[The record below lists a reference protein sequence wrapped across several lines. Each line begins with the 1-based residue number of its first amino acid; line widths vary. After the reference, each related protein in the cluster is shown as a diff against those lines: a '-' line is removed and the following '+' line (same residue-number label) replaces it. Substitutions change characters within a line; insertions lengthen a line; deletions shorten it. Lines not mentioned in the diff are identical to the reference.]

1 VKVAAIKRVSWFLF
15 RENEKSNWHFI
26 GTPPSAGESRKIW
39 IENSDLND
47 RSLFLVPDEFSD
59 SDGLIISE
67 SHDNGYF
74 LHVKVIGKSA
84 SHHEIDY
91 SKLTSED
98 DDLRR
103 CTTIPADVFEETLE
117 PSKLIE
123 LSKGIPGLTFEA
135 STSDPTFF
143 LIKKHGLPTD
153 SALYLGAT
161 SYVDKADF
169 QWPSTQD
176 EWKEVP
182 TPNGEMV
189 YVFSPALTG
198 PELRITL
205 DSSSFLSSLRLLE
218 NTKYSWAL
226 LSGTAGKPIS
236 EAKPH
241 EKLSNLTWGSLNH
254 KIGHEG
260 NSIGTFNF
268 KNFLGSAVIR
278 LDGETYVQVE
288 STSLKI
294 GYEDEYLRMLKD
306 LTEEA
311 LDQIVDNASIT
322 SAHLKAGS
330 PANKE
335 NAFGKY
341 ILLKAALPL
350 NRLKSSCAIIKSKT
364 HTNLI
369 SSHKWLPASAANGR
383 YAMQDPI
390 SRIRWANSESG
401 YPGNR
406 RLKPAEVLE
415 DKRLESVDTPPNQF
429 TRFALRQFK
438 DACEAIHK
446 KASRYG
452 EVHAADAK
460 AYAEECGRLL
470 RLSPFKECSDIRT
483 IPFESQV
490 LQKRP
495 GYRELFRAWITSN
508 LGLSI
513 KELSSQGL
521 LSPEAENRDAPKLYE
536 LWLISHLKKALK
548 EISKDNKMIREELPY
563 EDEGQV
569 KIFKSTSDPL
579 CIVRSRNNL
588 LISLYYN
595 RSFKAKGKAGS
606 HNPSYSVELK
616 PDYTIEILQPER
628 VGETPVTDLESY
640 IKLRDASSPSRRPE
654 TAGNTSYIHFDAKFR
669 INNVRDLSE
678 DDPTKAK
685 PADIYKMHTYN
696 EAIYGTVTSIILY
709 PGKAPKEKKGE
720 EDAQYKKF
728 TDLVPGVSALAVR
741 PDKDATGNACSESAI
756 NTLKERL
763 LNIIDL
769 IGSEVEDGHTE
780 ESKGHGDYLR
790 MRDAETIAL
799 QPGKPD
805 GKTFKYRRPPTRPVD
820 NI

>member
-1 VKVAAIKRVSWFLF
+1 MKVAAIKRVSWFLF
-15 RENEKSNWHFI
+15 RENEKANWHFI
-26 GTPPSAGESRKIW
+26 GTPSSAGESRKIW
-39 IENSDLND
+39 LDNSDLND
-47 RSLFLVPDEFSD
+47 RSLTFVPDEFSE

-67 SHDNGYF
+67 SHDNGKF
-74 LHVKVIGKSA
+74 WHVKVIGNSA
-84 SHHEIDY
+84 SHHEID
-91 SKLTSED
+91 STKLISED
-98 DDLRR
+98 DGLRR
-103 CTTIPADVFEETLE
+103 STTIPADAFEDTLE
-117 PSKLIE
+117 LSELIK

-143 LIKKHGLPTD
+143 LIKKRGLPSD

-161 SYVDKADF
+161 SYVDKGDF

-176 EWKEVP
+176 EWMEVP
-182 TPNGEMV
+182 TPNGEKV
-189 YVFSPALTG
+189 DVFSPALTG

-226 LSGTAGKPIS
+226 LSGTEGKPIS

-241 EKLSNLTWGSLNH
+241 EKLSNLTWGSSNN

-306 LTEEA
+306 LTEEV

-390 SRIRWANSESG
+390 SRIRWASSGSG

-438 DACEAIHK
+438 EACEAIHK

-452 EVHAADAK
+452 KIHAADAK
-460 AYAEECGRLL
+460 AYAEECGRQL
-470 RLSPFKECSDIRT
+470 RLAPFKECADIRT

-495 GYRELFRAWITSN
+495 GYREVFRAWITSN

-548 EISKDNKMIREELPY
+548 EISKDKKMIHEELPY

-579 CIVRSRNNL
+579 CIVRSGENL

-595 RSFKAKGKAGS
+595 RSFKSKGKAGP

-628 VGETPVTDLESY
+628 VGETSVTDLESY
-640 IKLRDASSPSRRPE
+640 IKLRDYIKLTDESPPSRPPE
-654 TAGNTSYIHFDAKFR
+654 AAGDTSYIHLDAKFR
-669 INNVRDLSE
+669 INNVRELSE

-709 PGKAPKEKKGE
+709 PGKAPNEKRGQ
-720 EDAQYKKF
+720 EDAQYNKF
-728 TDLVPGVSALAVR
+728 SDLVPGVSALAVR
-741 PDKDATGNACSESAI
+741 PDKDATGYACSESAI
-756 NTLKERL
+756 NTLRERL
-763 LNIIDL
+763 LNIIEL
-769 IGSEVEDGHTE
+769 IDSKVEVGRVEDA
-780 ESKGHGDYLR
+780 KRHGDYLR
-790 MRDAETIAL
+790 MRYAETVGL
-799 QPGKPD
+799 LPDKP
-805 GKTFKYRRPPTRPVD
+805 
-820 NI
+820 

>member
-1 VKVAAIKRVSWFLF
+1 MKVAATKRVAWFLF
-15 RENEKSNWHFI
+15 RKNEKANWHFV
-26 GTPPSAGESRKIW
+26 GTPSSPGGSREIWLDESTV
-39 IENSDLND
+39 ND
-47 RSLFLVPDEFSD
+47 GVLFFIPDEFSE

-67 SHDNGYF
+67 RIDNGVIVN
-74 LHVKVIGKSA
+74 VKVIGESA
-84 SHHEIDY
+84 SHYEFDNT
-91 SKLTSED
+91 KLTSD
-98 DDLRR
+98 DDDPRR
-103 CTTIPADVFEETLE
+103 STTIPAEAFKDTLGL
-117 PSKLIE
+117 SDLLD

-135 STSDPTFF
+135 SISDPTFL
-143 LIKKHGLPTD
+143 LIKKSGLPAD
-153 SALYLGAT
+153 SALYIGAT
-161 SYVDKADF
+161 SYVDKCDF
-169 QWPSTQD
+169 QWPRTHD

-182 TPNGEMV
+182 TPNGEKV
-189 YVFSPALTG
+189 DVFSPPLTG
-198 PELRITL
+198 PELQVTL

-241 EKLSNLTWGSLNH
+241 DKLSNLTWGSMNN

-306 LTEEA
+306 LTEEV
-311 LDQIVDNASIT
+311 LDQIVDSASIT

-364 HTNLI
+364 HTNLT
-369 SSHKWLPASAANGR
+369 SSHKWLPASAASGR

-401 YPGNR
+401 YPSNR
-406 RLKPAEVLE
+406 RLQPAEVLE

-429 TRFALRQFK
+429 ARFALRQFK
-438 DACEAIHK
+438 DACELIHK

-452 EVHAADAK
+452 KIHAADAK

-470 RLSPFKECSDIRT
+470 RLSPFKECADIRT

-508 LGLSI
+508 IGLSI

-548 EISKDNKMIREELPY
+548 EISKDKKMIHEELPY
-563 EDEGQV
+563 KDKDQV

-579 CIVRSRNNL
+579 CIVRSEKNL
-588 LISLYYN
+588 LVALYYN
-595 RSFKAKGKAGS
+595 RSFKAKGKPGA

-628 VGETPVTDLESY
+628 SGETFVTDLESY
-640 IKLRDASSPSRRPE
+640 LKLRDHIKRTDESPPSRPPE
-654 TAGNTSYIHFDAKFR
+654 AAGDTSYIHFDAKFR
-669 INNVRDLSE
+669 INNVRELSE

-709 PGKAPKEKKGE
+709 PGKAPNEKRGQ
-720 EDAQYKKF
+720 EDAQFKKF
-728 TDLVPGVSALAVR
+728 MDLVPGVSALAVR
-741 PDKDATGNACSESAI
+741 PDKDATGNSRSESAI
-756 NTLKERL
+756 KTLKEKL
-763 LNIIDL
+763 LQIIEL
-769 IGSEVEDGHTE
+769 IDSNVEDGQVE
-780 ESKGHGDYLR
+780 DAKRHGDYLR
-790 MRDAETIAL
+790 MRYAETVGL
-799 QPGKPD
+799 LKDKP
-805 GKTFKYRRPPTRPVD
+805 
-820 NI
+820 

>member
-1 VKVAAIKRVSWFLF
+1 MRVAAIKRVSWFLF
-15 RENEKSNWHFI
+15 RENEKGNWHFI

-39 IENSDLND
+39 LDNSDLND
-47 RSLFLVPDEFSD
+47 RSLTCVPDEFSE

-67 SHDNGYF
+67 SHDNGKF

-84 SHHEIDY
+84 SHHEID
-91 SKLTSED
+91 STKLTSED
-98 DDLRR
+98 DGLRR
-103 CTTIPADVFEETLE
+103 STTIPSDAFEDTLE
-117 PSKLIE
+117 LSELIE
-123 LSKGIPGLTFEA
+123 LSKGIPRLTFEA

-143 LIKKHGLPTD
+143 LIKKRGRPAD
-153 SALYLGAT
+153 SALYIGAT
-161 SYVDKADF
+161 SYVDKCDF
-169 QWPSTQD
+169 QWPRTHD

-182 TPNGEMV
+182 TPNGEKV
-189 YVFSPALTG
+189 DVFSPALTG
-198 PELRITL
+198 PELQVTL

-241 EKLSNLTWGSLNH
+241 DKLSNLTWGSSNN

-306 LTEEA
+306 LTEEV
-311 LDQIVDNASIT
+311 LDQIVDIASIT

-390 SRIRWANSESG
+390 SRMRWANSESG
-401 YPGNR
+401 YPGDR

-429 TRFALRQFK
+429 ARFALRQFK
-438 DACEAIHK
+438 DACELIHK

-452 EVHAADAK
+452 KIHAADAK

-470 RLSPFKECSDIRT
+470 RLSPFKECADIRT

-508 LGLSI
+508 IGLSI

-548 EISKDNKMIREELPY
+548 EISKDKMIIHEELPY
-563 EDEGQV
+563 KDKEQV

-579 CIVRSRNNL
+579 CIVRSEKNL
-588 LISLYYN
+588 LIALYYN
-595 RSFKAKGKAGS
+595 RSFKAKGKPGA

-628 VGETPVTDLESY
+628 SGETFVTDLESY

-654 TAGNTSYIHFDAKFR
+654 AAGNTSYIHFDAKFR
-669 INNVRDLSE
+669 INNVRELSE

-709 PGKAPKEKKGE
+709 PGKAPNEKRGQ
-720 EDAQYKKF
+720 EDAIYTKF

-741 PDKDATGNACSESAI
+741 PDKDAAGKACSDRAI
-756 NTLKERL
+756 NTLRERL
-763 LNIIDL
+763 LKIIEL
-769 IGSEVEDGHTE
+769 IDSAAQDGLLE
-780 ESKGHGDYLR
+780 ESKSHGDYLR
-790 MRDAETIAL
+790 MRHAETL
-799 QPGKPD
+799 GLPRD
-805 GKTFKYRRPPTRPVD
+805 
-820 NI
+820 

>member
-1 VKVAAIKRVSWFLF
+1 MKVAAIKRVSWFLF
-15 RENEKSNWHFI
+15 RENEKANWHFV
-26 GTPPSAGESRKIW
+26 GTTSSSVEPKEIW
-39 IENSDLND
+39 LDKSTVND
-47 RSLFLVPDEFSD
+47 GALTFIPDEFSEPG
-59 SDGLIISE
+59 GLIISE
-67 SHDNGYF
+67 SHDNGVTVN
-74 LHVKVIGKSA
+74 VKVIGESA
-84 SHHEIDY
+84 SHFEFNNT
-91 SKLTSED
+91 KLTSDED
-98 DDLRR
+98 NLRR
-103 CTTIPADVFEETLE
+103 FTTIPADALKGTLGL
-117 PSKLIE
+117 SDLVE

-143 LIKKHGLPTD
+143 LIKKSGLPAD

-161 SYVDKADF
+161 SYVDKCDF

-182 TPNGEMV
+182 TPNGEKV
-189 YVFSPALTG
+189 DVFSPALTG
-198 PELRITL
+198 PELQVTL

-226 LSGTAGKPIS
+226 LSGAAGKPVS

-241 EKLSNLTWGSLNH
+241 EKLSNLTWGSSNN

-330 PANKE
+330 QANKE
-335 NAFGKY
+335 NAFGRY

-369 SSHKWLPASAANGR
+369 SSRKWLPASAANGR

-390 SRIRWANSESG
+390 SRIRWANIGSR

-438 DACEAIHK
+438 DACELIHK

-452 EVHAADAK
+452 KIHAADAK

-470 RLSPFKECSDIRT
+470 RLTPFKECADIRT

-548 EISKDNKMIREELPY
+548 GLSIDNKVIREEFPY
-563 EDEGQV
+563 VDEGKGEIQ
-569 KIFKSTSDPL
+569 IFKSTSNPL
-579 CIVRSRNNL
+579 CIVRSGNKL
-588 LISLYYN
+588 LIALYYN
-595 RSFKAKGKAGS
+595 RTFKAKGKPGA

-640 IKLRDASSPSRRPE
+640 IKLRDESSPSRRPE
-654 TAGNTSYIHFDAKFR
+654 SAGNTSYIHFDAKFR

-709 PGKAPKEKKGE
+709 PGKAPSEKRGQ
-720 EDAQYKKF
+720 EDAQFKKF

-741 PDKDATGNACSESAI
+741 PDKDATGNACSERAI
-756 NTLKERL
+756 DTLKERL
-763 LNIIDL
+763 LKIIEL
-769 IGSEVEDGHTE
+769 IDSAAQDGLLE
-780 ESKGHGDYLR
+780 ESKSHGDYLR
-790 MRDAETIAL
+790 MRRAETL
-799 QPGKPD
+799 GLPKD
-805 GKTFKYRRPPTRPVD
+805 
-820 NI
+820 